1 MGRDS
6 TDQNGKWR
14 KMGDMSLLLQKG
26 TENSP
31 HHKNSS
37 DAVQMQGKQLQER
50 IYGECMNRKRI
61 KCFLTGGCK
70 FKSSDTES
78 KCNDKEKT
86 CTITETCYKCGKKY
100 TAVFTYKQLGI
111 PVR

>member
-1 MGRDS
+1 M
-6 TDQNGKWR
+6 KI
-14 KMGDMSLLLQKG
+14 SL
-26 TENSP
+26 
-31 HHKNSS
+31 
-37 DAVQMQGKQLQER
+37 
-50 IYGECMNRKRI
+50 KRI
-61 KCFLTGGCK
+61 KCILTGGCK

-86 CTITETCYKCGKKY
+86 CTIKCGKKY

>member
-1 MGRDS
+1 MSIKSALESEGIDFS
-6 TDQNGKWR
+6 EYMNPPEPWNGQA
-14 KMGDMSLLLQKG
+14 LL
-26 TENSP
+26 
-31 HHKNSS
+31 
-37 DAVQMQGKQLQER
+37 R
-50 IYGECMNRKRI
+50 
-61 KCFLTGGCK
+61 CK